1 VAYQETTSFTFQPV
15 HFYQG
20 LERPLDT

>member
-1 VAYQETTSFTFQPV
+1 VAYQETTFFTFQPV